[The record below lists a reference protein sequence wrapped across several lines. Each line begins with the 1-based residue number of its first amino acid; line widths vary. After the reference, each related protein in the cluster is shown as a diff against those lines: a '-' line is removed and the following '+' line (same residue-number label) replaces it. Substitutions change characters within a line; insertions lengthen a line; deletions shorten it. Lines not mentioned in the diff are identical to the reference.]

1 MKEKLSALID
11 GELCGEDLHAQLG
24 WLKTDAELRRVW
36 DTYHLIGD
44 ALRGHLSPDFSV
56 RVAARLFHEPI
67 LVAPQRA
74 TALFRRIA
82 WYAVSAAAGVAAV
95 AMVVWTALPNMHS
108 QAQIGAGSAVAVPAI
123 TVTAAT
129 PGVPVTEAGPRLTA
143 AEVENYL
150 LAHQPYSHTSTL
162 QGVAPYVRTVS
173 DEREAEKK

>member
-1 MKEKLSALID
+1 
-11 GELCGEDLHAQLG
+11 
-24 WLKTDAELRRVW
+24 
-36 DTYHLIGD
+36 
-44 ALRGHLSPDFSV
+44 
-56 RVAARLFHEPI
+56 
-67 LVAPQRA
+67 
-74 TALFRRIA
+74 
-82 WYAVSAAAGVAAV
+82 
-95 AMVVWTALPNMHS
+95 MHS
-108 QAQIGAGSAVAVPAI
+108 QAQIAAGPAVAVPAI